1 MAFFSDD
8 EMTPS
13 HSTFHATQNF
23 LIVVENNTMS
33 MENNNTDTNK
43 QQQRTVNTKILICIQ
58 IFGCVDIFLICSY
71 LAMCLY
77 DRQHLT
83 VEMESTYTNVPGNN
97 SLYENAEIFLISAT
111 GNQL

>member
-1 MAFFSDD
+1 
-8 EMTPS
+8 MTAS

-23 LIVVENNTMS
+23 SLVVENNTMS
-33 MENNNTDTNK
+33 MENNNTDNNK
-43 QQQRTVNTKILICIQ
+43 QQQRTVHTKILICIQ

-111 GNQL
+111 ENQL